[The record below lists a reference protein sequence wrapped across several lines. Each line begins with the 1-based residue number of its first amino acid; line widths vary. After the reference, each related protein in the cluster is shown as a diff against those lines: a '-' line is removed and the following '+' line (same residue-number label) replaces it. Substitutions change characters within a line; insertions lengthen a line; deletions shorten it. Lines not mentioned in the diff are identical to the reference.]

1 MNPFAPD
8 EDVPRPPA
16 SLRMPRPIYD
26 QMLAHL
32 RRSVPLEGVGLLA
45 VTVDDWNEAQ
55 AVHFYPGT
63 NVDASPT
70 RYTMDP
76 EEVLATFRD
85 IERHG
90 WRLGAIVHSHPE
102 TPAIPSATD
111 RREAYYP
118 EALLV
123 IVGIASGEVRGWRI
137 DVTGPAR
144 AATVD
149 EVRLDIEGGA

>member
-1 MNPFAPD
+1 MS
-8 EDVPRPPA
+8 R
-16 SLRMPRPIYD
+16 SIYD
-26 QMLAHL
+26 QMLGHL
-32 RRSVPLEGVGLLA
+32 RWSAPLEGVGLLA
-45 VTVDDWNEAQ
+45 VTLNAHHEAQ
-55 AVHFYPGT
+55 AVRFYPGT

-76 EEVLATFRD
+76 EEVLATIRD

-137 DVTGPAR
+137 DVASPGR
-144 AATVD
+144 ATTVE
-149 EVRLDIEGGA
+149 EVPLFVGSGG